1 MGGHQY
7 PHFAEEKSEALREV
21 TCPRSVSQLAADLES
36 KSQVGLTPK
45 PMPPFPPYQQSPP
58 QWGEAGPSLGGVLSA
73 HVLFSTQGPCAADSP
88 LSLQTMPC
96 LPQVEPLGLC
106 FLSHPFSGAVSSL
119 QEARR
124 TGQQSK
130 PADFIVPP
138 TPLRFFPA
146 TPLRQ
151 DSGEGSLARS

>member
-1 MGGHQY
+1 MVSVHSSSQQPMGGHQY

-73 HVLFSTQGPCAADSP
+73 HVLFSTQGPCALAWSWLTAHCP
-88 LSLQTMPC
+88 CRPCPVCPKWSLWAFVFSVVPF
-96 LPQVEPLGLC
+96 QVLC
-106 FLSHPFSGAVSSL
+106 PPSRRLAEQGSS
-119 QEARR
+119 
-124 TGQQSK
+124 QSRL
-130 PADFIVPP
+130 
-138 TPLRFFPA
+138 TL
-146 TPLRQ
+146 
-151 DSGEGSLARS
+151 